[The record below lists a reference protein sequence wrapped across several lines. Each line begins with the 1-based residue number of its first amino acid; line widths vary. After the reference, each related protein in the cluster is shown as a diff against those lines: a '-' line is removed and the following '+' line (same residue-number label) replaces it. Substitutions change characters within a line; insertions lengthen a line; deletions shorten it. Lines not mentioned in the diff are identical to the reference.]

1 MGEKEDRGLFGKRLK
16 EARERFGISQK
27 QLGIRS
33 GLDEGVA
40 SPRINRYERGVMQ
53 PSDIETAER
62 LAQVLQVPAA
72 FFYAR
77 DDLLAEIILLAGNME
92 TSNRRRLLERLRKI
106 TKDCERVGKS
116 SA

>member
-1 MGEKEDRGLFGKRLK
+1 MGEKENIALFGQRLK
-16 EARERFGISQK
+16 EARLQTGISQK
-27 QLGIRS
+27 QLGIQI

-72 FFYAR
+72 FFYTR
-77 DDLLAEIILLAGNME
+77 DDVLAEIILLAGKME
-92 TSNRRRLLERLRKI
+92 DEERLRLLEGLRGSPGAA
-106 TKDCERVGKS
+106 T
-116 SA
+116 